1 MDNHPDKE
9 LVNKTWTNLY
19 NTLFKYI
26 IDNKLNPSSTELIK
40 LMNEKLNIVVKA
52 NGISI
57 NEMMVYVDSDGQ
69 TSYDIETY
77 GDIYLNE
84 FLKNIFE
91 TDEDIIC

>member
-1 MDNHPDKE
+1 
-9 LVNKTWTNLY
+9 
-19 NTLFKYI
+19 
-26 IDNKLNPSSTELIK
+26 
-40 LMNEKLNIVVKA
+40 MNEKLNIVVEA

-84 FLKNIFE
+84 FLKNIFN